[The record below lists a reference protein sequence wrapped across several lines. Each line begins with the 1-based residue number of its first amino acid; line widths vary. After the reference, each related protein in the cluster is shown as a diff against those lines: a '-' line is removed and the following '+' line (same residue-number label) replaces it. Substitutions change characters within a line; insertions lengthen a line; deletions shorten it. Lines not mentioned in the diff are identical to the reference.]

1 MEKKIEKQKTIGK
14 KQKKTQRKRIFIN
27 PLKNSERERKRE
39 RVQMS
44 EREKKIIEK

>member
-39 RVQMS
+39 STNERK
-44 EREKKIIEK
+44 REKDY